1 MNHTLTFYSD
11 PSHGWLQV
19 PHALINQLGIGNK
32 ITRYSYRDQE
42 CAYLEEDCD
51 LSLFMRE
58 AEANGLAITFHER
71 NFNHDCAIRNYQRY
85 TTKEC

>member
-1 MNHTLTFYSD
+1 MELTFYSD

-19 PHALINQLGIGNK
+19 PHDLINQLGIGNK
-32 ITRYSYRDQE
+32 ITRYSYRDQD

-51 LSLFMRE
+51 LSLFMQV
-58 AEANGLAITFHER
+58 AKANGLSITFHER

>member
-1 MNHTLTFYSD
+1 MELTFYSD

-19 PHALINQLGIGNK
+19 PHKIIDDLGISSK

-51 LSLFMRE
+51 LSLFMQV
-58 AEANGLAITFHER
+58 AEANGISITFRER